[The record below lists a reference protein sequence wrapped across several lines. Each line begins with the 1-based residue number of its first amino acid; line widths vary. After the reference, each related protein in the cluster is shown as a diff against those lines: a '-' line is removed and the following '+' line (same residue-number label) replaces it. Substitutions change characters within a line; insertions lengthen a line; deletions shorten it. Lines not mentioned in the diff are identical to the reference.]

1 MTGNKAACIFNGRM
15 EDHRYRTALHRLLS
29 LIDYETVAT
38 VGHRQPRFDLSRISA
53 FLERLGNPH
62 KCAPIV
68 HIAGS
73 KGKGSTASMCASALH
88 AQGYTVGLYTS
99 PHLHS
104 FRERVRVNGDPISGE
119 EFAALV
125 DELWPMVEESK
136 SDEEHGA
143 VTLFETLTSM
153 AFHCFRKR
161 NVDFQVMEAGL
172 GGRLDA
178 TNVVN
183 ADVSVITS
191 LSLDH
196 TSVLGDTLEQIA
208 REKAGIIK
216 NGGTVVIAPQRPEA
230 REVIQE
236 VCRACEAQLIDVG
249 ENLSWKQQEVSL
261 EGQKLHVKGRLD
273 SYDLRIPLIGDH
285 QMENATTAIAALEV
299 LKEKGFQITPE
310 AITEGFGRTEWPC
323 RMEVLQRHPLVIA
336 DGAHNAD
343 SMARLR
349 EAVRSYIPYKRV
361 ILVFGASGGKKLA
374 EMASE
379 LALLNPTV
387 LVTKSRH
394 PRSIQTSQVADIFSG
409 HDLPVSQFENIR
421 AAMSQALETAN
432 EEDLVLVTGSLFVAA
447 EAREL
452 LKGIVGEVYPE
463 LQPGMAPV
471 GPRTRTRVRE
481 RKD

>member
-1 MTGNKAACIFNGRM
+1 
-15 EDHRYRTALHRLLS
+15 
-29 LIDYETVAT
+29 
-38 VGHRQPRFDLSRISA
+38 
-53 FLERLGNPH
+53 
-62 KCAPIV
+62 
-68 HIAGS
+68 
-73 KGKGSTASMCASALH
+73 MCASALH

-104 FRERVRVNGDPISGE
+104 FRERIRVNGEPISEE

-136 SDEEHGA
+136 SDERHGA

-153 AFHCFRKR
+153 AFQCFRKR

-216 NGGTVVIAPQRPEA
+216 NGSTVVIAPQRPEA
-230 REVIQE
+230 REVIRE
-236 VCRACEAQLIDVG
+236 VCRAREARLIDVG

-261 EGQKLHVKGRLD
+261 EGQSLHVKGRLD

-285 QMENATTAIAALEV
+285 QMENAAAAIAALEV

-310 AITEGFGRTEWPC
+310 AIAQGFSRTEWPC

-349 EAVRSYIPYKRV
+349 EAVRSYIPFKRV
-361 ILVFGASGGKKLA
+361 ILVLGASGGKKLT
-374 EMASE
+374 EMAAE

-387 LVTKSRH
+387 LAAKSRH
-394 PRSIQTSQVADIFSG
+394 PRGVQTSQVADIFG
-409 HDLPVSQFENIR
+409 VHGLTVFQFENIR
-421 AAMSQALETAN
+421 TAMNQALEMAD

-447 EAREL
+447 EAREF

-471 GPRTRTRVRE
+471 GPRTRTEVRE

>member
-1 MTGNKAACIFNGRM
+1 MVNGRY
-15 EDHRYRTALHRLLS
+15 DSALHSLLS

-38 VGHRQPRFDLSRISA
+38 VGHRQPRFDLTRISA

-62 KCAPIV
+62 KCAPTV

-73 KGKGSTASMCASALH
+73 KGKGSTASMCTAALH

-104 FRERVRVNGDPISGE
+104 FRERIRMNGQPISGE
-119 EFAALV
+119 EFATLV
-125 DELWPMVEESK
+125 NELWPMVEESK

-153 AFHCFRKR
+153 AFHWFRKR

-196 TSVLGDTLEQIA
+196 TNVLGDTLEQIA

-216 NGGTVVIAPQRPEA
+216 NGGTVVIAPQKPEA

-236 VCRACEAQLIDVG
+236 ACRTCEAQLIDVG
-249 ENLSWKQQEVSL
+249 ETLSWKQIEVSL
-261 EGQKLHVKGRLD
+261 EGQRLQVKGRLD
-273 SYDLRIPLIGDH
+273 SYDLWIPLIGDH
-285 QMENATTAIAALEV
+285 QMENAATAVAALEV

-310 AITEGFGRTEWPC
+310 AIAQGFSRTEWPC

-349 EAVRSYIPYKRV
+349 EAVRSYVPFKRV
-361 ILVFGASGGKKLA
+361 ILVLGASGGKKLA

-379 LALLNPTV
+379 MALLNPTV
-387 LVTKSRH
+387 LAAKSRH
-394 PRSIQTSQVADIFSG
+394 PRSVQTSQVADIFSVHG
-409 HDLPVSQFENIR
+409 LSVSQFDDIR
-421 AAMSQALETAN
+421 TAMSQALEMAG
-432 EEDLVLVTGSLFVAA
+432 EEDLVLITGSLFVAA

-463 LQPGMAPV
+463 LQPGMTPI
-471 GPRTRTRVRE
+471 GLRTEVRGH
-481 RKD
+481 KD